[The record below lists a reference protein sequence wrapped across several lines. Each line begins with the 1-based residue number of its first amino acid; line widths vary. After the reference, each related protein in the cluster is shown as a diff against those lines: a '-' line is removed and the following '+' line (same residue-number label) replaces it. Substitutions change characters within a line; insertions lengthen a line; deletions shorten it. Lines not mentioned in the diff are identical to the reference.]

1 MELYD
6 VQPNQNMAIAIAQ
19 AEITHSSSRF
29 SGFGGI
35 GATLAA

>member
-6 VQPNQNMAIAIAQ
+6 VQPNQNMAIAMAQ
-19 AEITHSSSRF
+19 AEMTHNSSRF
-29 SGFGGI
+29 SGLGGI